1 MWYIIKN
8 CVLWPFSLFLTW
20 WLFINL
26 KILETINLTANN
38 NKTLKLKFDKNNK
51 PDKFCTNFNDHFP
64 FHFFSYVSYFKKI
77 GIETIE
83 NRFFHKSIFRYVQV
97 IGISLNE
104 IERIYSFT
112 FSDLNFLEQ
121 LDLNSNKIK
130 QIDKQAFH
138 KLPNLEFIDL
148 SNNKIENIDQD
159 LFRGLVR
166 LKIIKLEKNNLIFSE
181 QIKLKFYF
189 ESSIQA
195 FCFKRHSSYFRDRE
209 FENLR
214 ILDVWKN
221 LNIINF

>member
-1 MWYIIKN
+1 MILDK
-8 CVLWPFSLFLTW
+8 FLPTY

-38 NKTLKLKFDKNNK
+38 KRTLKLKFDKKNK
-51 PDKFCTNFNDHFP
+51 PDKFCTNFTDRSP
-64 FHFFSYVSYFKKI
+64 FHFFSYVSYYRKI
-77 GIETIE
+77 GIESIE
-83 NRFFHKSIFRYVQV
+83 NRFFHKSIFRYVQT
-97 IGISLNE
+97 IGISSNE

-121 LDLNSNKIK
+121 LILSSNKIK

-138 KLPNLEFIDL
+138 KLPNLEVIDL
-148 SNNKIENIDQD
+148 SDNKLENLDQD

-166 LKIIKLEKNNLIFSE
+166 LKMIKLQENNLKFSE
-181 QIKLKFYF
+181 QNKLKFYF

-195 FCFKRHSSYFRDRE
+195 FCFKRPSNYFRDRE

-214 ILDVWKN
+214 ILDVWKY
-221 LNIINF
+221 LNIINFINF